1 MKKNMQETGEIMGQD
16 ENREETGEKT
26 IEMGTRQEAGQE
38 GKERE
43 EEFITFELFRDQD
56 KYRGDK
62 FVGVNGKSY
71 LIKRGVPARMPR
83 AVYEVL
89 KNSNEQLMCAEK
101 YMEKAKNME
110 IKVD

>member
-1 MKKNMQETGEIMGQD
+1 MKKNMQETEREMMGQE
-16 ENREETGEKT
+16 ENRETAGTLETGKEARQEKT
-26 IEMGTRQEAGQE
+26 
-38 GKERE
+38 E
-43 EEFITFELFRDQD
+43 EDDVTFELFRDTG

-71 LIKRGVPARMPR
+71 LIKRGVPVRMPR

-101 YMEKAKNME
+101 YMESAKNVE
-110 IKVD
+110 IKVE